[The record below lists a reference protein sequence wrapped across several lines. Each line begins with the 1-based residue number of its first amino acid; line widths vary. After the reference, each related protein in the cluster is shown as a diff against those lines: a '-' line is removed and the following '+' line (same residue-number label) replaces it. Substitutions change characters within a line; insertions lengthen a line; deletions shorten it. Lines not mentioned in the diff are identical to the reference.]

1 MRCAPALP
9 DLAMGST
16 DPSVVAP
23 NAVSALDR
31 GVSLSDEDPSRMQLG
46 SRYGL
51 RFVPAGAML
60 VALAGVP
67 ALVSAQG
74 IDSRCPG
81 VSITERTTQDAC
93 QKAVDIFAF
102 MTPQLGIG
110 LVGGNATLGAG
121 SALGGIGHFSIGL
134 RGNATRGRVP
144 QVANVNAA
152 ITGAESSDFGV
163 DDQVVGLPAV
173 DGAIGL
179 FGGIPLGL
187 TRALALDGLVSASYV
202 PSFTNSNMAVSLPD
216 GSLKLGYGARLGV
229 VTESFAIPAVSLTYL
244 RRDLPTTSISAASGD
259 DDISVS
265 GIGVKTSAW
274 RAVAGKSL
282 GFFGIALGAGQDR
295 YDSRATASVRVN
307 DSGSLVDGG
316 PYTLSQKVTRAN
328 MFADFSL
335 NFPFVKLAAEVG
347 RVSGGTIDTYNTF
360 SGKRADDALTY
371 ASIGIRIAN

>member
-1 MRCAPALP
+1 MRV
-9 DLAMGST
+9 GSSGLT
-16 DPSVVAP
+16 EGFQGSGQWWLP

-31 GVSLSDEDPSRMQLG
+31 GVSLSDEDPSRMKLG
-46 SRYGL
+46 SRYG
-51 RFVPAGAML
+51 FTVAPTGAML
-60 VALAGVP
+60 ALSLASAP

-74 IDSRCPG
+74 IDPRCPG

-93 QKAVDIFAF
+93 QKAIDIFAF

-121 SALGGIGHFSIGL
+121 GALGGIGHFSIGV

-144 QVANVNAA
+144 QVASVDASV
-152 ITGAESSDFGV
+152 TGAEQSEFGV
-163 DDQVVGLPAV
+163 DDQIVGLPAI

-187 TRALALDGLVSASYV
+187 TRALALDGLVSATYV
-202 PSFTNSNMAVSLPD
+202 PAFSNSNMAVSLPD

-229 VTESFAIPAVSLTYL
+229 LAESFAVPSVSLTYL
-244 RRDLPTTSISAASGD
+244 RRDLPTTSIDAASGN

-265 GIGVKTSAW
+265 GISVKTSAW

-282 GFFGIALGAGQDR
+282 GFFGVALGAGQDM
-295 YDSRATASVRVN
+295 YDSRATAAVRVT
-307 DSGSLVDGG
+307 DAGSDVTGG
-316 PYTLSQKVTRAN
+316 PYNLSQKVTRAN

-347 RVSGGTIDTYNTF
+347 RVSGGKIDTYNTF

>member
-1 MRCAPALP
+1 
-9 DLAMGST
+9 
-16 DPSVVAP
+16 
-23 NAVSALDR
+23 
-31 GVSLSDEDPSRMQLG
+31 MQFG

-51 RFVPAGAML
+51 PFLSTGALLGLSLAGAPA
-60 VALAGVP
+60 VAL
-67 ALVSAQG
+67 SQG

-81 VSITERTTQDAC
+81 ASLSEQTTQDAC

-110 LVGGNATLGAG
+110 LVGGNATLGAT
-121 SALGGIGHFSIGL
+121 SALGGIGHFSIGV

-144 QVANVNAA
+144 QVSNVSYAV
-152 ITGAESSDFGV
+152 TGAEQSDFGV
-163 DDQVVGLPAV
+163 EDQVVGLPAV

-187 TRALALDGLVSASYV
+187 SHAFALDGLVSAAYV
-202 PSFTNSNMAVSLPD
+202 PAFNNDNMAVSLPN

-229 VTESFAIPAVSLTYL
+229 LTESFAIPAVSLTYL

-259 DDISVS
+259 DDITVS
-265 GIGVKTSAW
+265 GISVKTTAW

-282 GFFGIALGAGQDR
+282 GFFGVALGAGQDI
-295 YDSRATASVRVN
+295 YDNRATASVRVN
-307 DSGSLVDGG
+307 DAGGLVDGG
-316 PYTLSQKVTRAN
+316 PYELSQKMTRAN

-347 RVSGGTIDTYNTF
+347 RVSGGKIDTYNTF